1 MYTEI
6 NEDYVW
12 KILNLSKEMF
22 DGNLYVK
29 CKEHPC
35 GWDSIDI
42 KDLEDV
48 CDFIYNEN
56 ISNGI
61 YELHPYS
68 DATLFEI
75 IQIVGMNGWSFVT
88 PTVCPDDLRTVG
100 I

>member
-12 KILNLSKEMF
+12 EILNLSNEMF

-29 CKEHPC
+29 CSEHPC
-35 GWDSIDI
+35 GWDCIDV
-42 KDLEDV
+42 KSLEDI
-48 CDFIYNEN
+48 CEFIYNGD

-68 DATLFEI
+68 DVTLFEI
-75 IQIVGMNGWSFVT
+75 IKTVGMDGWSFVP
-88 PTVCPDDLRTVG
+88 PTTCPDDFRTVG